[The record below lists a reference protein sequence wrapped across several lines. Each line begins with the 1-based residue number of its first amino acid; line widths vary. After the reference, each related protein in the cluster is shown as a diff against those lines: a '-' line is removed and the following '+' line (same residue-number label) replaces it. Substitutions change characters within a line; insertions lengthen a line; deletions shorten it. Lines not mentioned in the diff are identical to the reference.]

1 MHPCY
6 LCAGIDLPQPGFR
19 PSGRIQE
26 TGRRLAEVAKIKGV
40 PFEFHAIAEKWEAIT
55 PTHLMLREDEVLAV
69 NCMYRL
75 HHLLDEQVTAAS
87 PRTLVL
93 NRIRSI
99 NPKVHAPG
107 FCIAGVES
115 SRGLQFCYCLVL
127 LLALLFLERVQVAVS
142 LLYMVYLVASASSHA
157 SLMGE
162 GGDALLI

>member
-1 MHPCY
+1 M
-6 LCAGIDLPQPGFR
+6 
-19 PSGRIQE
+19 
-26 TGRRLAEVAKIKGV
+26 KGV

-93 NRIRSI
+93 NRIRSV
-99 NPKVHAPG
+99 NPKVHTPR
-107 FCIAGVES
+107 FCVAGVES
-115 SRGLQFCYCLVL
+115 SRGLQFCCCLVL
-127 LLALLFLERVQVAVS
+127 LHALLFLGRAQVAVS
-142 LLYMVYLVASASSHA
+142 LLYMVASPSSQA

-162 GGDALLI
+162 DGDALLM